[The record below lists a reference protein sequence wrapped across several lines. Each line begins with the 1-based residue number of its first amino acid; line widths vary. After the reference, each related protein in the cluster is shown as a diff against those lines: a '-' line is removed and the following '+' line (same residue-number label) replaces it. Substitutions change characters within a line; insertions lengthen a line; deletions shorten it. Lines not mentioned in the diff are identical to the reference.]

1 MRKGDRGKRETSAF
15 VAIFPFAHF
24 PFPPQEKRMNDKGVE
39 VLRQMLGEERARE
52 VGEAWTKLSP
62 DFASL
67 VTNFLA
73 GQIWIRPNLDLRTRS
88 LVTIAALAALGRPSG
103 LRLNIEMGLNNG
115 ATKEEIVETLLQ
127 MAPYA
132 GFPACWEGLLI
143 ADEVFKSRG
152 GRQ

>member
-1 MRKGDRGKRETSAF
+1 MKNKGTEMLCR
-15 VAIFPFAHF
+15 
-24 PFPPQEKRMNDKGVE
+24 
-39 VLRQMLGEERARE
+39 MLGEARAKE
-52 VGEAWTKLSP
+52 VREAWTKLSP

-73 GQIWIRPNLDLRTRS
+73 GEMWSRPKLDLRTRS
-88 LVTIAALAALGRPSG
+88 LVTVAALAALGRPSG
-103 LRLNIEMGLNNG
+103 LRLNIEMALNNG

-143 ADEVFKSRG
+143 ADEVFKSKKAR
-152 GRQ
+152 

>member
-1 MRKGDRGKRETSAF
+1 MSDRGIE
-15 VAIFPFAHF
+15 I
-24 PFPPQEKRMNDKGVE
+24 
-39 VLRQMLGEERARE
+39 LRHMLGEERAKE
-52 VGEAWTKLSP
+52 MHDAWTKLSP

-73 GQIWIRPNLDLRTRS
+73 GEIWGRPNLDLRTRS

-103 LRLNIEMGLNNG
+103 LRLNIEMALNNG
-115 ATKEEIVETLLQ
+115 ATREEIAETLLQ

-143 ADEVFKSRG
+143 ADEVFKRRG
-152 GRQ
+152 RRTRS